1 LNDYRNRTS
10 GYAGGRWPFHVNTD
24 DITRIY
30 FRDNER
36 KWHTVLWEHAASLDM
51 PLSEEAFDLSRRRAA
66 AKYTYPSAKL
76 AIADLLER
84 WNMGL
89 GLDRTERRMALRLAR
104 AQAAIDLPEAI
115 DGHVVS
121 DLPSVRKVLEH
132 IPTTA
137 HDRSREPC
145 DDDDDRDLD
154 PDGRFILPSLRL
166 RLGLLARRPTRMVA
180 SRWTCMPVSI
190 TPKPAHLQGH
200 CSQGLA
206 SVTER
211 A

>member
-1 LNDYRNRTS
+1 LEVRFLTVHHYGVDIDTRRYNGSALNDYRNHTS

-89 GLDRTERRMALRLAR
+89 GLDRAERRMALRLSR
-104 AQAAIDLPEAI
+104 EQAAIDLPETVVG
-115 DGHVVS
+115 DVVS
-121 DLPSVRKVLEH
+121 DLPSVRKVLEP
-132 IPTTA
+132 IAATA
-137 HDRSREPC
+137 DDRSPEAG

-154 PDGRFILPSLRL
+154 PDPGEGEGAEADTANFYATALEDI
-166 RLGLLARRPTRMVA
+166 
-180 SRWTCMPVSI
+180 
-190 TPKPAHLQGH
+190 
-200 CSQGLA
+200 
-206 SVTER
+206 
-211 A
+211 